1 MIPNLRVQQG
11 KRRRDGCGTCLL
23 PFVLRANPGFL
34 HAVVGPGVKRY
45 PGRLDLVLAANPL
58 SALVGLKSL
67 GL

>member
-1 MIPNLRVQQG
+1 MFSRESDA
-11 KRRRDGCGTCLL
+11 RSGCGTCLL

-34 HAVVGPGVKRY
+34 HVVVGPGLKRY
-45 PGRLDLVLAANPL
+45 PGRPDLVLAANPL